1 MPTDISVTSTTSRRA
16 PGRLWLG
23 SPHGTDAP
31 IHVTFDFA
39 TFTHANFTATG
50 QIQNGCLLGKIT
62 ASGKYGPYDDT
73 ATDGR
78 QTAQGL
84 LFDSE
89 NVAAG
94 QTRAVNAILRHGN
107 VDETRLPFETGA
119 GAVDAAAKAD
129 LPLIDWK

>member
-62 ASGKYGPYDDT
+62 ASGKYGPYDDA

-78 QTAQGL
+78 QTLSGFLFTAVNEVGQHNS
-84 LFDSE
+84 LFDIE
-89 NVAAG
+89 RADPLWPVDLMAA
-94 QTRAVNAILRHGN
+94 
-107 VDETRLPFETGA
+107 
-119 GAVDAAAKAD
+119 
-129 LPLIDWK
+129 